1 MLSENS
7 HLTVAI
13 NGRFL
18 AQKLSGV
25 QRYSREIVSAMDR
38 LIQSDVNRLG
48 RYRWRLMLPP
58 GAGSDLALQAIE
70 VETVG
75 ERGGHMWEQRDLMR
89 RTAGA
94 RLLNLGNSAPV
105 LHRDKLVVIH
115 DAAVFRTPRNFGR
128 NYRIG
133 HRALGWALARTGR
146 IATVSEFSRRELA
159 QVLRLREESIL
170 LVHNGCDHFVGR
182 AQDDNVLDALGLER
196 QRYFL
201 FVGNPTP
208 NKNLAVLLQAFARLE
223 RPGAKLVIAGAL
235 DNSVFGGD
243 GAPAGRNVIHTAG
256 RSDAEVAALYKHAAA
271 HVFPSL
277 YEGFGIPPLEAM
289 ASGCP
294 VIASDIAVTRE
305 VCGDAASYFAPHDAE
320 ALVALMRKHWD
331 EPGRSLARQAAAS
344 ERLNRFTWQASAR
357 SLIEAAIAP

>member
-1 MLSENS
+1 
-7 HLTVAI
+7 
-13 NGRFL
+13 
-18 AQKLSGV
+18 
-25 QRYSREIVSAMDR
+25 MDR
-38 LIQSDVNRLG
+38 LIQSDANRLG
-48 RYRWRLMLPP
+48 WHRWRLLLPP
-58 GAGSDLALQAIE
+58 GASSDLVLEAIE

-89 RTAGA
+89 GAAGA

-128 NYRIG
+128 NYG
-133 HRALGWALARTGR
+133 HAHRALGWALARTGR

-170 LVHNGCDHFVGR
+170 LVRNGCDHFVGR
-182 AQDDNVLDALGLER
+182 AADESVLDVLGLER

-208 NKNLAVLLQAFARLE
+208 NKNLSVLLQAFARLE
-223 RPGAKLVIAGAL
+223 RPEAKLVIAGSL

-243 GAPAGRNVIHTAG
+243 GAPVGQNVIHTAG
-256 RSDAEVAALYKHAAA
+256 RSDAEIAALYKHAAA

-294 VIASDIAVTRE
+294 VIASEIAVTRE
-305 VCGDAASYFAPHDAE
+305 VCGDAASYFPPQDAE
-320 ALVALMRKHWD
+320 ALAALMRKHWD
-331 EPGRSLARQAAAS
+331 EPHRSAAWQSSAAD
-344 ERLNRFTWQASAR
+344 RVARFTWEASAR
-357 SLIEAAIAP
+357 SLIDAAIAPRAGTAPSAHLAH

>member
-1 MLSENS
+1 MHSDNGRRDI
-7 HLTVAI
+7 AI

-25 QRYSREIVSAMDR
+25 QRYSREIVTAMDR
-38 LIQSDVNRLG
+38 LIQSDGNRLG
-48 RYRWRLMLPP
+48 RHRWRLLLPP
-58 GAGSDLALQAIE
+58 GVGSDLALQSIT

-75 ERGGHMWEQRDLMR
+75 SRRGHIWEQRDLLR
-89 RTAGA
+89 AAAGA

-115 DAAVFRTPRNFGR
+115 DAAVFRTPRNFGYS
-128 NYRIG
+128 YRAG

-159 QVLRLREESIL
+159 QVLRLREETIA
-170 LVHNGCDHFVGR
+170 LVRNGCDHFVGR
-182 AQDDNVLDALGLER
+182 ACDETVLNALDLEP

-208 NKNLAVLLQAFARLE
+208 NKNLTTLLQAFAGLD
-223 RPGAKLVIAGAL
+223 RPGAKLVLAGSL
-235 DNSVFGGD
+235 DSSVFGGA
-243 GAPAGRNVIHTAG
+243 GALQGNNVVLTSG
-256 RSDAEVAALYKHAAA
+256 RSDAEIAALYMHASA
-271 HVFPSL
+271 HVFPSV

-294 VIASDIAVTRE
+294 VIASDIPVTRE
-305 VCGDAASYFAPHDAE
+305 VCGKAASYFPPCNVDALA
-320 ALVALMRKHWD
+320 ALLRRHWD
-331 EPGRSLARQAAAS
+331 ASGRTPEWQASAV
-344 ERLNRFTWQASAR
+344 ERLNRFKWSASAR
-357 SLIEAAIAP
+357 TMIEAALAP

>member
-1 MLSENS
+1 M
-7 HLTVAI
+7 HAKYTQRTIAI

-18 AQKLSGV
+18 VQKLSGV

-38 LIQSDVNRLG
+38 LIQSDANRWG
-48 RYRWRLMLPP
+48 RHRWRLLLPP
-58 GAGSDLALQAIE
+58 GAGSDLALQAIQ
-70 VETVG
+70 VDTVG
-75 ERGGHMWEQRDLMR
+75 ARGGHMWEQRDLLR
-89 RTAGA
+89 GAAGA

-128 NYRIG
+128 NYRNA

-159 QVLRLREESIL
+159 QVLRLREDSIL
-170 LVHNGCDHFVGR
+170 LVRNGCDHFVGR
-182 AQDDNVLDALGLER
+182 QGDESVLDVLGLER

-208 NKNLAVLLQAFARLE
+208 NKNLSVLLQAFARLE
-223 RPGAKLVIAGAL
+223 RPQAKLVIAGSL

-243 GAPAGRNVIHTAG
+243 GAPVGQNVIHTAG

-271 HVFPSL
+271 HIFPSL

-289 ASGCP
+289 ASGCR

-305 VCGDAASYFAPHDAE
+305 VCGDAASYFPPHDAE
-320 ALVALMRKHWD
+320 ALAGLMRQHWD
-331 EPGRSLARQAAAS
+331 EPQRSPAWQAAAAD
-344 ERLNRFTWQASAR
+344 RLARFTWEASAR
-357 SLIEAAIAP
+357 SLLEAAIAP

>member
-1 MLSENS
+1 MHAEDTRR
-7 HLTVAI
+7 TVAI

-18 AQKLSGV
+18 TQKLSGV

-38 LIQSDVNRLG
+38 LIQSDPNRLG
-48 RYRWRLMLPP
+48 RYRWRLLLPP
-58 GAGSDLALQAIE
+58 AAGSGLALQAIE

-75 ERGGHMWEQRDLMR
+75 KRGGHLWEQRDLKR
-89 RTAGA
+89 SAAGA
-94 RLLNLGNSAPV
+94 RLLNLGNSAPL

-128 NYRIG
+128 NYRNA

-170 LVHNGCDHFVGR
+170 VVRNGCDHFVGR
-182 AQDDNVLDALGLER
+182 AGDESVLDALGLER
-196 QRYFL
+196 QSYFL

-208 NKNLAVLLQAFARLE
+208 NKNLSVLLQAFARLD
-223 RPGAKLVIAGAL
+223 RPNAKLVIAGSL
-235 DNSVFGGD
+235 DNSVFGGE
-243 GAPAGRNVIHTAG
+243 GAPVGPNVIHTAG
-256 RSDAEVAALYKHAAA
+256 RGDAEVAALYKHAVA

-294 VIASDIAVTRE
+294 VIASDITVTRE
-305 VCGDAASYFAPHDAE
+305 VCGNAANYFPPRDADAL
-320 ALVALMRKHWD
+320 AALMRKHWD
-331 EPGRSLARQAAAS
+331 EPQRSPAWETAAA
-344 ERLNRFTWQASAR
+344 ERLARFTWEASAR
-357 SLIEAAIAP
+357 SLIEAAITP